1 MSTVMSMVKTPQV
14 ASEELEVVPLRHTW
28 RLLIAAIIAVFI
40 AKFAHV
46 LFTNPR
52 FQWDQ
57 VAEYFTA
64 PSIIEG
70 LVRTL
75 VLTNAAMAI
84 GIVGGILL
92 AVMYRSPNPLLS
104 KTAWTYIW
112 FFRGTPVLVQLIFW
126 YNMSALFPQ
135 ISVGIPFGPQFF
147 EFDANAVISVYV
159 AALLGLGLN
168 EAAYMSE
175 IVRSGLNS
183 VDPGQTEAAEALGMR
198 SGQTFRRIVL
208 PQAMRVI
215 IPPTGNQ
222 VIGMLKTTALV
233 SVIAMPD
240 LLYSA
245 QLIYNRNFNPIPLL
259 IVASI
264 WYLILTTI
272 LSIGQYYVERH
283 YNRGQRGMGTG
294 RKARRLAAAAAQ
306 EPSVGTD
313 TTDEVGR

>member
-1 MSTVMSMVKTPQV
+1 MTEQQDV
-14 ASEELEVVPLRHTW
+14 AGENLQVVPLRHW
-28 RLLIAAIIAVFI
+28 GRLAIAIVLVVFI
-40 AKFAHV
+40 AKFV
-46 LFTNPR
+46 QILFTNPR
-52 FQWDQ
+52 FQWEQ
-57 VAEYFTA
+57 VAQYFTA
-64 PSIIEG
+64 PAILAG
-70 LVRTL
+70 LGRTL
-75 VLTNAAMAI
+75 VLTVAAMAI
-84 GIVGGILL
+84 GILGGILL
-92 AVMYRSPNPLLS
+92 AVMYRSANPLLS

-126 YNMSALFPQ
+126 FNLSALFPE

-147 EFDANAVISVYV
+147 EFDANSVITVWV

-168 EAAYMSE
+168 EAAYMAE

-183 VDPGQTEAAEALGMR
+183 VDPGQSEASSALGLTVA
-198 SGQTFRRIVL
+198 QTFRRVVL

-222 VIGMLKTTALV
+222 VIGMLKTTSLV

-272 LSIGQYYVERH
+272 LSIGQHFIERH
-283 YNRGQRGMGTG
+283 YNRGHRRTTNGGKRPKPPTDQPQADAVVTDPVATG
-294 RKARRLAAAAAQ
+294 
-306 EPSVGTD
+306 
-313 TTDEVGR
+313 DEVGR

>member
-1 MSTVMSMVKTPQV
+1 MMKVKEQHV
-14 ASEELEVVPLRHTW
+14 ASDELEVVPIRHYG
-28 RLLIAAIIAVFI
+28 RLVIAVIIAVFI
-40 AKFAHV
+40 AKFV
-46 LFTNPR
+46 QILFTNDR

-57 VAEYFTA
+57 VADFFTA
-64 PSIIEG
+64 SSILEG
-70 LVRTL
+70 LGRTL
-75 VLTNAAMAI
+75 ILTVGAMAI

-92 AVMYRSPNPLLS
+92 AVMHRSPNPLLS
-104 KTAWTYIW
+104 KTGWAYIW

-126 YNMSALFPQ
+126 YNLSALFPE
-135 ISVGIPFGPQFF
+135 ISLGIPFGPQFY
-147 EFDANAVISVYV
+147 EFDANGVITVYV

-168 EAAYMSE
+168 EAAYMAE

-183 VDPGQTEAAEALGMR
+183 VDPGQAEASQALGMT
-198 SGQTFRRIVL
+198 SAQTFARVVL

-233 SVIAMPD
+233 SVIALPD

-272 LSIGQYYVERH
+272 LSIGQFYIERH
-283 YNRGQRGMGTG
+283 YNRGHRSATPVG
-294 RKARRLAAAAAQ
+294 RRAKRQAALAAAAQ
-306 EPSVGTD
+306 
-313 TTDEVGR
+313 DEIAETETGR